1 MAMIAAPNSVNY
13 SDQLPL
19 GIEATS
25 HRRLFFP
32 STGDKYSPGGS
43 NIIRIDINYD
53 GLLDTAQSYLM
64 FKFKNTSTKKMKLDL
79 GQPVISRLRV
89 ESGGVVLEDIQDYN
103 QLLGGILVPSQSGF
117 GNFHHES
124 FNTNLGTGKVT
135 TASNDNQLAACG
147 YLQRNTS
154 ADTEQNANN
163 FTGVIGPGDEFT
175 MCYKLVSG
183 LLDNDKYLPLV
194 LMNAGLTISLELSPG
209 NAVGVS
215 EHDDPVDID
224 YEVSA
229 VRYVAHLIDLQ
240 RDFYTAMRGAQQQAG
255 GNLTIAGTSFRS
267 FSANMDA
274 GTQQT
279 INIPARVRSIKSV
292 FWKLT
297 TPNNKQQYNLSSG
310 VHANISSYQLK
321 IGATNYPP
329 TAVNVNAVTNKIEP
343 YLELQKAFGKIGSTV
358 HSDMLGSGSYLT
370 EETNAADQMGTG
382 PTQFAPFGLDLE
394 AFRHEIENGV
404 DTSTRSLA
412 MSLMLHHSPAPTTGH
427 IAHIFI
433 MYDALFYVDMNGA
446 VNVSS

>member
-1 MAMIAAPNSVNY
+1 MATIAAPNSVNY
-13 SDQLPL
+13 ADQFPL
-19 GIEATS
+19 GIQATS

-215 EHDDPVDID
+215 EHGDPVDID

-267 FSANMDA
+267 YTATV
-274 GTQQT
+274 GTGLENT
-279 INIPARVRSIKSV
+279 LNIPARVRSIKSV
-292 FWKLT
+292 FWKIST
-297 TPNNKQQYNLSSG
+297 ADSNQQYNLSTG
-310 VHANISSYQLK
+310 NHANISSYQLK
-321 IGATNYPP
+321 ISATNYPP

-343 YLELQKAFGKIGSTV
+343 YLELQKAFGKLGSTV
-358 HSDMLGSGSYLT
+358 HSDLLGAGSYLIL
-370 EETNAADQMGTG
+370 EDIDIDWADTRALS
-382 PTQFAPFGLDLE
+382 FAPFGIDLE
-394 AFRHEIENGV
+394 SFRHEIENGV
-404 DTSTRSLA
+404 DTSTRSLP
-412 MSLMLHHSPAPTTGH
+412 MTLTLTGSG
-427 IAHIFI
+427 ATKKLTVDVFV